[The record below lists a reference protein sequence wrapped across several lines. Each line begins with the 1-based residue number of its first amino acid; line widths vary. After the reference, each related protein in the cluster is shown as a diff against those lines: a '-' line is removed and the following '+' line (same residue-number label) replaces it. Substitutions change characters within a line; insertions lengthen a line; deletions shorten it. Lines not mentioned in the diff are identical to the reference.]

1 MHNSL
6 VDISS
11 NVSNEL
17 NSSSDTLFDNFFKI
31 ISLKENVDSN
41 DAYPFNPCETPII
54 IKKEIF
60 DKFNII
66 KISRRNKEDDIRKRF
81 KSNFHKYLRNIINSK
96 LLEAGSN
103 YLLESFPQNFIADI
117 TKKTNFEVM
126 EFNYDQLFDYTY
138 NQVIKCQ
145 KNNKRK
151 KYVDKRNKAAE
162 KKCKKNKEV
171 LEYLSKNKE
180 ISEKSGWERIRNMK
194 YIDLVRAYLN
204 SNEFHKYIRE
214 LFNKEKINYIKD
226 FIYYAST
233 YIDHYLSYRPKEN
246 NSHQNNENVFVSSG
260 QVNSNTPS
268 LDKHLSIPFP
278 PSIFEMTEDINN
290 LQGSLD
296 LSNDEYA
303 FENGNNIFT
312 IENSF
317 FEKDYFNE

>member
-11 NVSNEL
+11 NVSNES

-81 KSNFHKYLRNIINSK
+81 KSNFHKYLRNIINNK
-96 LLEAGSN
+96 LQEAGSN
-103 YLLESFPQNFIADI
+103 YLLESFPQNFITDI

-126 EFNYDQLFDYTY
+126 ELTYDQLFDYTY
-138 NQVIKCQ
+138 NQVINCQ

-151 KYVDKRNKAAE
+151 KYVDKKNKAAE

-171 LEYLSKNKE
+171 MEYLNNNKK
-180 ISEKSGWERIRNMK
+180 ISEESGWERIRKMK
-194 YIDLVRAYLN
+194 YIDLLKAYLN
-204 SNEFHKYIRE
+204 SNEFHQYIRD
-214 LFNKEKINYIKD
+214 LCKKEKINYIKD

-246 NSHQNNENVFVSSG
+246 NSQLDNNPLLISSAEI
-260 QVNSNTPS
+260 NINIPS
-268 LDKHLSIPFP
+268 LNIPLLMPFP
-278 PSIFEMTEDINN
+278 PSKFEITDDNN
-290 LQGSLD
+290 LQDSLD
-296 LSNDEYA
+296 LSNDEYVLL
-303 FENGNNIFT
+303 NSNNIFT

-317 FEKDYFNE
+317 FEKDCFQ